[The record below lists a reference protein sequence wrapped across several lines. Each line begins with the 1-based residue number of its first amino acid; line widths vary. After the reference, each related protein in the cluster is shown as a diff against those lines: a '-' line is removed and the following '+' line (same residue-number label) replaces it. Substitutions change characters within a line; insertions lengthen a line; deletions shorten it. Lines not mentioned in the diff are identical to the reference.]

1 MTATS
6 QIAPDD
12 RRALHPVTRVDHAR
26 AIMLL
31 GLPLIGSHLAQ
42 ASIWLTDSVMLGWYD
57 VEALAAQVL
66 GSMYWVILFV
76 FGSGFSSAVM
86 PMVAEAEAA
95 GETTQVRRVTRM
107 AIWLTLGYSALTM
120 PLMLGAETVL
130 GWLGQDA
137 GLAADAGA
145 YLAIAG
151 WSIFPALLV
160 MVLKSYLAAL
170 ERTRVV
176 LLATL
181 AAVVVNAA
189 ANWALIF
196 GNWGAPEMGIV
207 GAAWA
212 SVASQIA
219 SAVVVIVYV
228 ILVTPQ
234 HSIFVRFWRPDPDA
248 LRRVFRLG
256 WPIGVTS
263 VAEVGLFS
271 AASLM
276 MGWLGTI
283 PLAAHGIA
291 LQISSMTFMMHVGL
305 SNVATVRAGRAL
317 GRGDLTE
324 LKRGAQV
331 VVAMSMVFAMLTVLV
346 FITIPH
352 LMVGAFLSSDDPDRA
367 AVIAIG
373 VVLMAA
379 AALFQLAD
387 AAQVMALGLLRG
399 VQDTRVPAIIATVAY
414 WLVGAPLA
422 YILGFPLG
430 LEGVGVWLGLAAGLA
445 VAGGFMMAR
454 FWRTALPRLRTQG

>member
-6 QIAPDD
+6 QNAPEAD
-12 RRALHPVTRVDHAR
+12 RAVHPVTRGDHAR

-42 ASIWLTDSVMLGWYD
+42 TSIWLTDSVMLGWYD

-66 GSMYWVILFV
+66 GSMYWFILFV

-130 GWLGQDA
+130 GWLGQDT

-145 YLAIAG
+145 YLAVAG

-219 SAVVVIVYV
+219 SAMVVIVYV

-305 SNVATVRAGRAL
+305 SNVATVRAGRAM
-317 GRGDLTE
+317 GRGDLAE

-331 VVAMSMVFAMLTVLV
+331 VVAMSMVFAVLTMLV

-352 LMVGAFLSSDDPDRA
+352 LMVGAFLSPDDPDRA

-399 VQDTRVPAIIATVAY
+399 LQDTRVPAIIATVAY

-430 LEGVGVWLGLAAGLA
+430 LEGVGIWLGLAAGLA
-445 VAGGFMMAR
+445 VAGGFMMLR
-454 FWRTALPRLRTQG
+454 FWRTALPRLRTHG